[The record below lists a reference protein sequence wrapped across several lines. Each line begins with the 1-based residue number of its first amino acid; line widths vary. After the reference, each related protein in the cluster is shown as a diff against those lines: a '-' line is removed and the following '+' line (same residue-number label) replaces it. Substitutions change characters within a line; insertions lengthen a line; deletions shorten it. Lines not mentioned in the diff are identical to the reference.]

1 MKINEIENR
10 DQKVKSWF
18 FENKIF
24 KLLGSL
30 RDERERKK
38 NKNTIIRNEIG
49 NIPIDPKTL
58 KYKGIL

>member
-38 NKNTIIRNEIG
+38 TK
-49 NIPIDPKTL
+49 IPLSGMKLVIYL
-58 KYKGIL
+58 QIQRH